1 MKKNIIIQKQKII
14 KILKKH
20 GAKKAGIFGSYARGE
35 QDEQSDID
43 ILVEFNKKISLF
55 DFVGVKLEL
64 EDALERKVDLVEY
77 KVIKSRIRELIL
89 NEEVKILWQE
99 ILCCF

>member
-89 NEEVKILWQE
+89 NEEVKIL
-99 ILCCF
+99 